1 LQKEEP
7 SNRKKQDPIDDALY
21 TACRVYMKFIGRGKG
36 NSDKKSSQY
45 ALIEELLMD
54 RIKAGEV
61 YPMPDEHDIPTRQLE
76 QSDYYTEEQTVKIV
90 AGVMRELESRRR
102 ARYQS

>member
-1 LQKEEP
+1 
-7 SNRKKQDPIDDALY
+7 
-21 TACRVYMKFIGRGKG
+21 MKLIGRGKG

-54 RIKAGEV
+54 RIEAGEIF
-61 YPMPDEHDIPTRQLE
+61 PMPGEKDIPTRQLE

-90 AGVMRELESRRR
+90 AGVMRELEHRRR
-102 ARYQS
+102 ARYA